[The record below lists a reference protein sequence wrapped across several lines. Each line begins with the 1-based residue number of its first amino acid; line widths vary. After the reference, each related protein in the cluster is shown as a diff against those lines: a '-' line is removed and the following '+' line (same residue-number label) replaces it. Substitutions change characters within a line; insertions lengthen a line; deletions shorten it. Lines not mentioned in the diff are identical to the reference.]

1 MNQNDLRNYAAAFE
15 LCIGKI
21 ENGTERKSAI
31 EETVAILGAI
41 VSDAEELRNYLYEN
55 VSFSGDDIAAM
66 LSADNHKGKDK
77 EWWNNLRQTS
87 DYKGT
92 YWNRYK
98 AYLSGAKKWS
108 QKTIEKSINEPTDF
122 VMNCISNPSSGVP
135 EKSYGAVFG
144 YVQSGKTANYIGLIN
159 KAVDAG
165 YRIIIVLAGMH
176 NNLRSQTQMR
186 IDEEVLGF
194 ETSIEY
200 LKKKD
205 GLVPSVIGVGNLNL
219 KMDRS
224 IEPLTSRDEKG
235 DFTKNRASGGKQYD
249 QPKIFIVKKKNTVLQ
264 GIYDNLSMNHAIV
277 TNPDGKKKFPC
288 EYSLLVIDDEA
299 DQASVNTK
307 YKTDRN
313 GEISDESDVSRI
325 NELIR
330 KILSLF
336 SCRSYVGYTAT
347 PYANVFIPP
356 QISDDEL
363 EDDLFPKDFI
373 VCLPKPAG
381 YVGAMEFFGED
392 ENSETMPLRR
402 RITTELDDFIDS
414 KTKQI
419 ISPLPDELKK
429 AILCFIIITA
439 ARNVRGQVLEPN
451 SMLIHVN
458 RLNDVQNSLKS
469 MVDDYFSEVQS
480 YINGGD
486 TEIIDTL
493 HDLWDIDFVPTT
505 KKMQQ
510 DFSAYM
516 EGADCS
522 DWIDI
527 EKEIKRL
534 IGSHQ
539 IRVFEINGKSD
550 DVLCYKEFKDE
561 GRQLNVIAI
570 GGDKLSRGLTLE
582 GLTVSFFM
590 RSSQMYDTL
599 MQMGRWFGFRPK
611 YTDLCRLFVSDELF
625 RWFMVVSFATE
636 NLRNQIHYMNEYNRT
651 PMDFG
656 LRIASHP
663 DMLISSRN
671 KIKTGQERTLTF
683 NNTVSQT
690 RSIDISASTY
700 NRNFEAVESFISK
713 LGAEST
719 DHWEKLGRT
728 SGTDHIF
735 WDNVDGSLVADFLS
749 EYRTSEKANK
759 VNSLYMAEYIKDQMK
774 LGGLVTWTVC
784 LKNTGRTDPP
794 NSIGSYTVGQGL
806 KRSEGQYAC
815 DSSVCSI
822 KSLKSKDEEYIDFTK
837 EQLQEKDK
845 MKANDESDD
854 SIRKK
859 LRTRERG
866 LLILCPLDTEEIKGL
881 KIEGQTYKTPF
892 GFIAVFPDN
901 EGQGNDI
908 TYRFNPIAIESSDEF

>member
-1 MNQNDLRNYAAAFE
+1 M
-15 LCIGKI
+15 
-21 ENGTERKSAI
+21 TEMK
-31 EETVAILGAI
+31 VPQ
-41 VSDAEELRNYLYEN
+41 
-55 VSFSGDDIAAM
+55 M
-66 LSADNHKGKDK
+66 
-77 EWWNNLRQTS
+77 
-87 DYKGT
+87 
-92 YWNRYK
+92 
-98 AYLSGAKKWS
+98 
-108 QKTIEKSINEPTDF
+108 TIE
-122 VMNCISNPSSGVP
+122 
-135 EKSYGAVFG
+135 
-144 YVQSGKTANYIGLIN
+144 
-159 KAVDAG
+159 
-165 YRIIIVLAGMH
+165 
-176 NNLRSQTQMR
+176 
-186 IDEEVLGF
+186 
-194 ETSIEY
+194 
-200 LKKKD
+200 
-205 GLVPSVIGVGNLNL
+205 
-219 KMDRS
+219 
-224 IEPLTSRDEKG
+224 
-235 DFTKNRASGGKQYD
+235 
-249 QPKIFIVKKKNTVLQ
+249 
-264 GIYDNLSMNHAIV
+264 
-277 TNPDGKKKFPC
+277 
-288 EYSLLVIDDEA
+288 
-299 DQASVNTK
+299 
-307 YKTDRN
+307 
-313 GEISDESDVSRI
+313 
-325 NELIR
+325 
-330 KILSLF
+330 
-336 SCRSYVGYTAT
+336 
-347 PYANVFIPP
+347 
-356 QISDDEL
+356 QI
-363 EDDLFPKDFI
+363 
-373 VCLPKPAG
+373 
-381 YVGAMEFFGED
+381 
-392 ENSETMPLRR
+392 
-402 RITTELDDFIDS
+402 
-414 KTKQI
+414 
-419 ISPLPDELKK
+419 
-429 AILCFIIITA
+429 
-439 ARNVRGQVLEPN
+439 
-451 SMLIHVN
+451 
-458 RLNDVQNSLKS
+458 
-469 MVDDYFSEVQS
+469 
-480 YINGGD
+480 
-486 TEIIDTL
+486 
-493 HDLWDIDFVPTT
+493 
-505 KKMQQ
+505 
-510 DFSAYM
+510 
-516 EGADCS
+516 
-522 DWIDI
+522 
-527 EKEIKRL
+527 
-534 IGSHQ
+534 
-539 IRVFEINGKSD
+539 
-550 DVLCYKEFKDE
+550 YKEFKDE

-690 RSIDISASTY
+690 RSIDINASTY

-794 NSIGSYTVGQGL
+794 ISIGRYTIGQGL

-854 SIRKK
+854 SIRKE

-881 KIEGQTYKTPF
+881 KIEGQNYKTPF

-908 TYRFNPIAIESSDEF
+908 TYRYNPIAIENGDEF

>member
-1 MNQNDLRNYAAAFE
+1 MKQDELRFYEAAFTLCLGDKEKGLETIDAINNAVKTMGPLVSDVEDLRE
-15 LCIGKI
+15 
-21 ENGTERKSAI
+21 
-31 EETVAILGAI
+31 
-41 VSDAEELRNYLYEN
+41 YLYRE
-55 VSFSGDDIAAM
+55 VSFSSNDIASM
-66 LSADNHKGKDK
+66 LSADERKGKDK
-77 EWWNNLRQTS
+77 EWWNKLRQAP
-87 DYKGT
+87 DFKGT

-98 AYLSGAKKWS
+98 AYLSGTKKWS
-108 QKTIEKSINEPTDF
+108 QRTIEKSINEPTDF
-122 VMNCISNPSSGVP
+122 IMNCISNPNSGVP

-159 KAVDAG
+159 KAIDAG
-165 YRIIIVLAGMH
+165 YKIIIVLSGMH

-200 LKKKD
+200 LRKKA
-205 GLVPSVIGVGNLNL
+205 GLVPSIIGVGNLNF
-219 KMDRS
+219 KMDKS
-224 IEPLTSRDEKG
+224 IEALTSRDEKG
-235 DFTKNRASGGKQYD
+235 DFTKSRAGVSRQYD
-249 QPKIFIVKKKNTVLQ
+249 QPKIFIVKKQSKVLQ
-264 GIYDNLSMNHAIV
+264 YVYDNLSKNHAAIQS
-277 TNPDGKKKFPC
+277 PDGTSLFPC
-288 EYSLLVIDDEA
+288 EYSLLIIDDEA

-307 YKTDRN
+307 YKTDRS
-313 GEISDESDVSRI
+313 GEISDDSEVSKI

-330 KILSLF
+330 RIMTLF

-356 QISDDEL
+356 QISDAEL

-373 VCLPKPAG
+373 VCLPKPSG

-402 RITTELDDFIDS
+402 RITTELDNFIDPR
-414 KTKQI
+414 TKQI

-439 ARNVRGQVLEPN
+439 ARNIRGQVLEPN

-469 MVDDYFSEVQS
+469 MVDEYFSEVQS

-486 TEIIDTL
+486 MEIIDTL
-493 HDLWDIDFVPTT
+493 HDLWDSDFVPTT

-510 DFSAYM
+510 DFSDYM
-516 EGADCS
+516 EGVDIS
-522 DWIDI
+522 DWN
-527 EKEIKRL
+527 EVETEIKRL
-534 IGSHQ
+534 IGNHQ

-611 YTDLCRLFVSDELF
+611 YADLCRLFVSDELF

-636 NLRNQIHYMNEYNRT
+636 NLRKQIYYMNEYNRT
-651 PMDFG
+651 PIDFG

-671 KIKTGQERTLTF
+671 KIKTGQECTLTF

-690 RSIDISASTY
+690 RSIDINASTY

-719 DHWEKLGRT
+719 DHWERLGRKSST
-728 SGTDHIF
+728 EHIF
-735 WDNVDGSLVADFLS
+735 WDNVDGNLVADFLS
-749 EYRTSEKANK
+749 EYRTSEKASK
-759 VNSLYMAEYIKDQMK
+759 VNSLYMADYIREQIK
-774 LGGLVTWTVC
+774 LGGLVSWTVC
-784 LKNTGRTDPP
+784 LKNTGRTDPFL
-794 NSIGSYTVGQGL
+794 SIGEYTIGQGL
-806 KRSEGQYAC
+806 KRSKGQYEP
-815 DSSVCSI
+815 DKYVCSI
-822 KSLKSKDEEYIDFTK
+822 KSLKSKDEEYLDFSN
-837 EQLQEKDK
+837 EQIEKKDK
-845 MKANDESDD
+845 MKEHGDSDD
-854 SIRKK
+854 KIRKQ
-859 LRTRERG
+859 LRTRDRG
-866 LLILCPLDTEEIKGL
+866 LLILCPLDTEEIEGL

-901 EGQGNDI
+901 EGHGNDI
-908 TYRFNPIAIESSDEF
+908 TYRFNPIAIENGDEF

>member
-1 MNQNDLRNYAAAFE
+1 MNQNDYYYFSAAFE
-15 LCIGKI
+15 ICIGKI
-21 ENGTERKSAI
+21 KNGTEIKTAI
-31 EETVAILGAI
+31 EKTVELLGAI
-41 VSDAEELRNYLYEN
+41 VSDVNELRNYLYEN
-55 VSFSGDDIAAM
+55 VSFSSNDIASM
-66 LSADNHKGKDK
+66 LSAEDRKDR
-77 EWWNNLRQTS
+77 EWWNKLRQNPGF
-87 DYKGT
+87 KGT
-92 YWNRYK
+92 YWSRYK
-98 AYLSGAKKWS
+98 AYLSGNKKWS

-122 VMNCISNPSSGVP
+122 VMNCISNPNSGVS

-159 KAVDAG
+159 KAIDAG
-165 YRIIIVLAGMH
+165 YKIIIVLAGMH

-200 LKKKD
+200 LRKKS
-205 GLVPSVIGVGNLNL
+205 GLVPSIIGVGTLNL
-219 KMDRS
+219 KPDKS
-224 IEPLTSRDEKG
+224 IEALTSRDEKG
-235 DFTKNRASGGKQYD
+235 DFTKSRSGVSRQYD
-249 QPKIFIVKKKNTVLQ
+249 QPKIFIVKKQSKVLQ
-264 GIYDNLSMNHAIV
+264 YVYDNLSKNHATIQ
-277 TNPDGKKKFPC
+277 NPDGSSLFPC

-307 YKTDRN
+307 YKTDRS
-313 GEISDESDVSRI
+313 GEISDDSEISKI

-330 KILSLF
+330 RILSLF

-356 QISDDEL
+356 KISDKEL

-381 YVGAMEFFGED
+381 YIGAMEFFGED

-402 RITTELDDFIDS
+402 EINTRIEDFIDT

-429 AILCFIIITA
+429 AILYFIIITA
-439 ARNVRGQVLEPN
+439 ARNVRGQTLEPN
-451 SMLIHVN
+451 SMLIHIN
-458 RLNDVQNSLKS
+458 RLNDIQSSLKS
-469 MVDDYFSEVQS
+469 MIEDYFDEVQS

-486 TEIIDTL
+486 TEIIQTM
-493 HDLWDIDFVPTT
+493 HKLWDNDFVPTT
-505 KKMQQ
+505 VKMQQ
-510 DFSAYM
+510 DYSAYM
-516 EGADCS
+516 EGVECS
-522 DWIDI
+522 DWTDI
-527 EKEIKRL
+527 EIEIKRL
-534 IGSHQ
+534 IENHQ
-539 IRVFEINGKSD
+539 IRIFEINGKSD

-561 GRQLNVIAI
+561 GRQLSVIAI

-611 YTDLCRLFVSDELF
+611 YADLCRLFVSDELF

-651 PMDFG
+651 PIDFG

-690 RSIDISASTY
+690 RSIDIDANTY
-700 NRNFEAVESFISK
+700 NHNFEAAASFISK

-719 DHWEKLGRT
+719 DHWDKLGRK

-749 EYRTSEKANK
+749 EYRTSDKASK
-759 VNSLYMAEYIKDQMK
+759 VNSLHMAEYIRDQIK
-774 LGGLVTWTVC
+774 LGGLILWTVC
-784 LKNTGRTDPP
+784 LKNIGRTDPP
-794 NSIGSYTVGQGL
+794 LNIGNYSIGQGL

-815 DSSVCSI
+815 DASVCSI
-822 KSLKSKDEEYIDFTK
+822 KSLKSKDEEYVDFSQDQIK
-837 EQLQEKDK
+837 EKDN

-854 SIRKK
+854 KIRRQ

-866 LLILCPLDTEEIKGL
+866 LLILCPLDTKEIAGL
-881 KIEGQTYKTPF
+881 KIEGQEHKTPF

-901 EGQGNDI
+901 DGKGNDI
-908 TYRFNPIAIESSDEF
+908 TYRFNPIAIENGDE

>member
-1 MNQNDLRNYAAAFE
+1 MNQNDYYYFSAAFE
-15 LCIGKI
+15 ICIGKI
-21 ENGTERKSAI
+21 KNGTEIKTAI
-31 EETVAILGAI
+31 EKTVELLGAI
-41 VSDAEELRNYLYEN
+41 VSDVNELRNYLYEN
-55 VSFSGDDIAAM
+55 VSFSSNDIASM
-66 LSADNHKGKDK
+66 LSAEDRKDR
-77 EWWNNLRQTS
+77 EWWNKLRQNPGF
-87 DYKGT
+87 KGT
-92 YWNRYK
+92 YWSRYK
-98 AYLSGAKKWS
+98 AYLSGNKKWS

-122 VMNCISNPSSGVP
+122 VMNCISNPNSGVS

-159 KAVDAG
+159 KAIDAG
-165 YRIIIVLAGMH
+165 YKIIIVLAGMH

-200 LKKKD
+200 LRKKS
-205 GLVPSVIGVGNLNL
+205 GLVPSIIGVGTLNL
-219 KMDRS
+219 KPDKS
-224 IEPLTSRDEKG
+224 IEALTSRDEKG
-235 DFTKNRASGGKQYD
+235 DFTKSRSGVSRQYD
-249 QPKIFIVKKKNTVLQ
+249 QPKIFIVKKQSKVLQ
-264 GIYDNLSMNHAIV
+264 YVYDNLSKNHATIQ
-277 TNPDGKKKFPC
+277 NPDGSSLFPC

-307 YKTDRN
+307 YKTDRS
-313 GEISDESDVSRI
+313 GEISDDSEISKI

-330 KILSLF
+330 RILSLF

-356 QISDDEL
+356 KISDKEL

-381 YVGAMEFFGED
+381 YIGAMEFFGED

-402 RITTELDDFIDS
+402 EINTRIEDFIDT

-429 AILCFIIITA
+429 AILYFIIITA
-439 ARNVRGQVLEPN
+439 ARNVRGQTLEPN
-451 SMLIHVN
+451 SMLIHIN
-458 RLNDVQNSLKS
+458 RLNDIQSSLKS
-469 MVDDYFSEVQS
+469 MIEDYFDEVQS

-486 TEIIDTL
+486 TEIIQTM
-493 HDLWDIDFVPTT
+493 HKLWDNDFVPTT
-505 KKMQQ
+505 VKMQQ
-510 DFSAYM
+510 DYSAYM
-516 EGADCS
+516 EGVECS
-522 DWIDI
+522 DWTDI
-527 EKEIKRL
+527 EIEIKRL
-534 IGSHQ
+534 IENHQ
-539 IRVFEINGKSD
+539 IRIFEINGKSD

-611 YTDLCRLFVSDELF
+611 YADLCRLFVSDELF

-651 PMDFG
+651 PIDFG

-690 RSIDISASTY
+690 RSIDIDANTY
-700 NRNFEAVESFISK
+700 NHNFEAAASFISK

-719 DHWEKLGRT
+719 DHWDKLGRK

-749 EYRTSEKANK
+749 EYRTSDKASK
-759 VNSLYMAEYIKDQMK
+759 VNSLHMAEYIRDQIK
-774 LGGLVTWTVC
+774 LGGLILWTVC
-784 LKNTGRTDPP
+784 LKNIGRTDPP
-794 NSIGSYTVGQGL
+794 LNIGNYSIGQGL

-815 DSSVCSI
+815 DASVCSI
-822 KSLKSKDEEYIDFTK
+822 KSLKSKDEEYVDFSQDQIK
-837 EQLQEKDK
+837 EKDN

-854 SIRKK
+854 KIRRQ

-866 LLILCPLDTEEIKGL
+866 LLILCPLDTKEIAGL
-881 KIEGQTYKTPF
+881 KIEGQEHKTPF

-901 EGQGNDI
+901 DGKGNDI
-908 TYRFNPIAIESSDEF
+908 TYRFNPIAIENGDE

>member
-1 MNQNDLRNYAAAFE
+1 MNKNDLRNYEAAFT
-15 LCIGKI
+15 LCLGKI
-21 ENGTERKSAI
+21 ENGTNRIEAIDEIVIMMSA
-31 EETVAILGAI
+31 L
-41 VSDAEELRNYLYEN
+41 VSDVDDLREYLYREI
-55 VSFSGDDIAAM
+55 SFSSNDIASM
-66 LSADNHKGKDK
+66 LSADDRKDR
-77 EWWNNLRQTS
+77 EWWNKLRQS
-87 DYKGT
+87 AEFKGT

-98 AYLSGAKKWS
+98 AYLSGTKKWS

-122 VMNCISNPSSGVP
+122 IMNCISNPNSGVI

-159 KAVDAG
+159 KAIDAG
-165 YRIIIVLAGMH
+165 YKIIIVLAGMH

-194 ETSIEY
+194 ETSIDY
-200 LKKKD
+200 LRQKA
-205 GLVPSVIGVGNLNL
+205 GIVPSVIGVGNLNF
-219 KMDRS
+219 KMDKS
-224 IEPLTSRDEKG
+224 IEALTSRDENG
-235 DFTKNRASGGKQYD
+235 DFTKGRASVSRQYD
-249 QPKIFIVKKKNTVLQ
+249 QPKIFIVKKQKNVLQ
-264 GIYDNLSMNHAIV
+264 YIYDNLSKNHAA
-277 TNPDGKKKFPC
+277 THNPDGTSLFPC

-307 YKTDRN
+307 YRTDRN
-313 GEISDESDVSRI
+313 GEISDESEVSKI

-363 EDDLFPKDFI
+363 KDDLFPKDFI
-373 VCLPKPAG
+373 VCLPKPVG
-381 YVGAMEFFGED
+381 YVGALEFFGED

-402 RITTELDDFIDS
+402 RITTELENFIDT

-419 ISPLPDELKK
+419 ISSLPDELKN

-439 ARNVRGQVLEPN
+439 ARNVRGQILDPN
-451 SMLIHVN
+451 SMLIHIN
-458 RLNDVQNSLKS
+458 RLNDVQSALKS
-469 MVDDYFSEVQS
+469 MVEDYLDEVQS

-486 TEIIDTL
+486 TEIFDIM
-493 HDLWDIDFVPTT
+493 HDIWENDFVPTT

-510 DFSAYM
+510 EFSAYM
-516 EGADCS
+516 EGIECS
-522 DWIDI
+522 NWCDI
-527 EKEIKRL
+527 ELEIRRI
-534 IGSHQ
+534 IGNHQ
-539 IRVFEINGKSD
+539 IKIFEINGKSD

-590 RSSQMYDTL
+590 RSSMMYDTL
-599 MQMGRWFGFRPK
+599 MQMGRWFGFRHQ

-663 DMLISSRN
+663 DMLISARN
-671 KIKTGQERTLTF
+671 KLKTGQECTLTF

-690 RSIDISASTY
+690 RSIDVNAEIY
-700 NRNFEAVESFISK
+700 NRNFDAVENFIAK
-713 LGAEST
+713 LGIENT
-719 DHWEKLGRT
+719 DHWTKLGRK

-735 WDNVDGSLVADFLS
+735 WDDVDGRLVSDFLA
-749 EYRTSEKANK
+749 EYRTSPKASK
-759 VNSLYMAEYIKDQMK
+759 VNSLYMADYIRDQIK
-774 LGGLVTWTVC
+774 LGGLITWTVC
-784 LKNTGRTDPP
+784 LKNTGRSSPDITIG
-794 NSIGSYTVGQGL
+794 NYSIGQGL
-806 KRSEGQYAC
+806 KRSEGQYVC
-815 DSSVCSI
+815 DSFVCSI
-822 KSLKSKDEEYIDFTK
+822 KSLKSKDEEYVDFTQ
-837 EQLQEKDK
+837 EQIKEKDR
-845 MKANDESDD
+845 MKANGDSDD
-854 SIRKK
+854 KVRKQ
-859 LRTRERG
+859 LRTRDRG
-866 LLILCPLDTEEIKGL
+866 LLILCPLDAEEIAGL
-881 KIEGQTYKTPF
+881 KIEGQTYNTPF

-901 EGQGNDI
+901 EGQGNSR
-908 TYRFNPIAIESSDEF
+908 TYRLNPIAVENGDEF

>member
-1 MNQNDLRNYAAAFE
+1 MNQNDYYYFSAAFE
-15 LCIGKI
+15 ICIGKI
-21 ENGTERKSAI
+21 KNGTEIKTAI
-31 EETVAILGAI
+31 EKTVELLGAI
-41 VSDAEELRNYLYEN
+41 VSDVNELRNYLYEN
-55 VSFSGDDIAAM
+55 VSFSSNDIASM
-66 LSADNHKGKDK
+66 LSAEDRKDR
-77 EWWNNLRQTS
+77 EWWNKLRQNPGF
-87 DYKGT
+87 KGT
-92 YWNRYK
+92 YWSRYK
-98 AYLSGAKKWS
+98 AYLSGNKKWS

-122 VMNCISNPSSGVP
+122 VMNCISNPNSGVS

-159 KAVDAG
+159 KAIDAG
-165 YRIIIVLAGMH
+165 YKIIIVLAGMH

-200 LKKKD
+200 LRKKS
-205 GLVPSVIGVGNLNL
+205 GLVPSIIGVGTLNL
-219 KMDRS
+219 KPDKS
-224 IEPLTSRDEKG
+224 IEALTSRDEKG
-235 DFTKNRASGGKQYD
+235 DFTKSRSGVSRQYD
-249 QPKIFIVKKKNTVLQ
+249 QPKIFIVKKQSKVLQ
-264 GIYDNLSMNHAIV
+264 YVYDNLSKNHATIQ
-277 TNPDGKKKFPC
+277 NPDGSSLFPC

-307 YKTDRN
+307 YKTDRS
-313 GEISDESDVSRI
+313 GEISDDSEISKI

-330 KILSLF
+330 RILSLF

-356 QISDDEL
+356 KISDKEL

-381 YVGAMEFFGED
+381 YIGAMEFFGED

-402 RITTELDDFIDS
+402 EINTRIEDFIDT

-429 AILCFIIITA
+429 AILYFIIITA
-439 ARNVRGQVLEPN
+439 ARNVRGQTLEPN
-451 SMLIHVN
+451 SMLIHIN
-458 RLNDVQNSLKS
+458 RLNDIQSSLKS
-469 MVDDYFSEVQS
+469 MIEDYFDEVQS

-486 TEIIDTL
+486 TEIIQTM
-493 HDLWDIDFVPTT
+493 HKLWDNDFVPTT
-505 KKMQQ
+505 VKMQQ
-510 DFSAYM
+510 DYSAYM
-516 EGADCS
+516 EGVECS
-522 DWIDI
+522 DWTDI
-527 EKEIKRL
+527 EIEIKRL
-534 IGSHQ
+534 IENHQ
-539 IRVFEINGKSD
+539 IRIFEINGKSD

-651 PMDFG
+651 PIDFG

-690 RSIDISASTY
+690 RSIDIDANTY
-700 NRNFEAVESFISK
+700 NHNFEAAASFISK

-719 DHWEKLGRT
+719 DHWDKLGRK

-749 EYRTSEKANK
+749 EYRTSDKASK
-759 VNSLYMAEYIKDQMK
+759 VNSLHMAEYIRDQIK
-774 LGGLVTWTVC
+774 LGGLILWTVC
-784 LKNTGRTDPP
+784 LKNIGRTDPP
-794 NSIGSYTVGQGL
+794 LNIGNYSIGQGL

-815 DSSVCSI
+815 DASVCSI
-822 KSLKSKDEEYIDFTK
+822 KSLKSKDEEYVDFSQDQIK
-837 EQLQEKDK
+837 EKDN

-854 SIRKK
+854 KIRRQ

-866 LLILCPLDTEEIKGL
+866 LLILCPLDTKEIAGL
-881 KIEGQTYKTPF
+881 KIEGQEHKTPF

-901 EGQGNDI
+901 DGKGNDI
-908 TYRFNPIAIESSDEF
+908 TYRFNPIAIENGDE

>member
-1 MNQNDLRNYAAAFE
+1 MNQNDYNYFSAAFQI
-15 LCIGKI
+15 CIGEIK
-21 ENGTERKSAI
+21 NGTEMKNAI
-31 EETVAILGAI
+31 EKTVALLGAT
-41 VSDAEELRNYLYEN
+41 VSDVDELRNYLYEN
-55 VSFSGDDIAAM
+55 VSFSSNDIASM
-66 LSADNHKGKDK
+66 LSAEDRKDR
-77 EWWNNLRQTS
+77 EWWNKLRQNTGF
-87 DYKGT
+87 KGT
-92 YWNRYK
+92 YWSRYK
-98 AYLSGAKKWS
+98 AYLSGTKKWS

-122 VMNCISNPSSGVP
+122 VMNCISNPNSGVS

-159 KAVDAG
+159 KAIDAG
-165 YRIIIVLAGMH
+165 YKIIIVLAGMH

-200 LKKKD
+200 LRKKS
-205 GLVPSVIGVGNLNL
+205 GLVPSIIGVGTLNL
-219 KMDRS
+219 KLDRS
-224 IEPLTSRDEKG
+224 IEALTSRDEKG
-235 DFTKNRASGGKQYD
+235 DFTKSRSGVSRQYD
-249 QPKIFIVKKKNTVLQ
+249 QPKIFIVKKQSKVLQ
-264 GIYDNLSMNHAIV
+264 YVYDNLSNNHATIQ
-277 TNPDGKKKFPC
+277 NPDGSSLFPC

-307 YKTDRN
+307 YKTDRS
-313 GEISDESDVSRI
+313 GEISDDSEISKI

-330 KILSLF
+330 RILSLF

-356 QISDDEL
+356 KISDKEL

-381 YVGAMEFFGED
+381 YIGAMEFFGED

-402 RITTELDDFIDS
+402 EINTRIEDFIDT

-419 ISPLPDELKK
+419 ISNLPNELKK

-439 ARNVRGQVLEPN
+439 ARNVRGQTLEPN
-451 SMLIHVN
+451 SMLIHIN
-458 RLNDVQNSLKS
+458 RLNDIQSSLKS
-469 MVDDYFSEVQS
+469 MIEDYFDEVQS

-486 TEIIDTL
+486 TEIIQTM
-493 HDLWDIDFVPTT
+493 HELWDNDFVPTT
-505 KKMQQ
+505 VKMQQ
-510 DFSAYM
+510 DYSAYM
-516 EGADCS
+516 EGVECS
-522 DWIDI
+522 DWADVEI
-527 EKEIKRL
+527 EIKRL
-534 IGSHQ
+534 IENHQ
-539 IRVFEINGKSD
+539 IRIFEINGKSD

-651 PMDFG
+651 PIDFG

-690 RSIDISASTY
+690 RSIDIDANTY
-700 NRNFEAVESFISK
+700 NHNFEAVTSFISK

-719 DHWEKLGRT
+719 DHWDKLGRK

-735 WDNVDGSLVADFLS
+735 WDDVDGSLVADFLS
-749 EYRTSEKANK
+749 DYRTSDKASK
-759 VNSLYMAEYIKDQMK
+759 VNSLYMADYIRDQIK
-774 LGGLVTWTVC
+774 LGGLISWTVC

-794 NSIGSYTVGQGL
+794 LNIGSYSIGQGL

-815 DSSVCSI
+815 DASVCSI
-822 KSLKSKDEEYIDFTK
+822 KSLKSKDEEYVDFSQDQIK
-837 EQLQEKDK
+837 EKDK

-854 SIRKK
+854 KIRKQ

-866 LLILCPLDTEEIKGL
+866 LLILCPLDTKEIAGL
-881 KIEGQTYKTPF
+881 KIEGQEHKTPF

-901 EGQGNDI
+901 DGKGNDV
-908 TYRFNPIAIESSDEF
+908 TYRYNPIAIENGDE

>member
-1 MNQNDLRNYAAAFE
+1 MNQNDLRNYEAAFT
-15 LCIGKI
+15 LCLGEI
-21 ENGTERKSAI
+21 EKGTDRIEAI
-31 EETVAILGAI
+31 NKI
-41 VSDAEELRNYLYEN
+41 VSMMSSLVTDADDLREYLYREI
-55 VSFSGDDIAAM
+55 SFSSNDIASM
-66 LSADNHKGKDK
+66 LSADDRKDR
-77 EWWNNLRQTS
+77 EWWNKLRQTAEF
-87 DYKGT
+87 KGT
-92 YWNRYK
+92 YWKRYK
-98 AYLSGAKKWS
+98 AYLSGTKKWS

-122 VMNCISNPSSGVP
+122 VMNCISNPNSGVA

-165 YRIIIVLAGMH
+165 YKIIIVLAGMH

-200 LKKKD
+200 LRKKD
-205 GLVPSVIGVGNLNL
+205 GIVPSVIGVGNLNF
-219 KMDRS
+219 KMDKS
-224 IEPLTSRDEKG
+224 IEALTSRDENG
-235 DFTKNRASGGKQYD
+235 DFTKKRAGVSRQYD
-249 QPKIFIVKKKNTVLQ
+249 QPKIFIVKKQSKVLQ
-264 GIYDNLSMNHAIV
+264 YIFDNLSKNHAAV
-277 TNPDGKKKFPC
+277 HNSDGTSLFPC

-307 YKTDRN
+307 YKTDRS
-313 GEISDESDVSRI
+313 GEISDESEVSKI

-330 KILSLF
+330 RILSLF

-363 EDDLFPKDFI
+363 KDDLFPKDFI

-381 YVGAMEFFGED
+381 YVGALEFFGED
-392 ENSETMPLRR
+392 DSSETMPLRR
-402 RITTELDDFIDS
+402 KITVDIDNFIDT

-419 ISPLPDELKK
+419 ISPLPDDLKK
-429 AILCFIIITA
+429 AILCFIIIVA
-439 ARNVRGQVLEPN
+439 ARNVRGQRLEPN
-451 SMLIHVN
+451 SMLVHVN
-458 RLNDVQNSLKS
+458 RLNDIQSALKS
-469 MVDDYFSEVQS
+469 MIENYFGEVQS

-486 TEIIDTL
+486 TEIFEIM
-493 HDLWDIDFVPTT
+493 HDLWETDFVPTT

-516 EGADCS
+516 EDVKCS
-522 DWIDI
+522 AWCEI
-527 EKEIKRL
+527 EAEIKRI
-534 IGSHQ
+534 IGNHQ

-590 RSSQMYDTL
+590 RSSMMYDTL

-636 NLRNQIHYMNEYNRT
+636 NLRGQIHYMNEYSRT

-663 DMLISSRN
+663 DMLISARN
-671 KIKTGQERTLTF
+671 KIKTGQDCTLTF

-690 RSIDISASTY
+690 RSIDVNADTY
-700 NRNFEAVESFISK
+700 NHNFEAVESFISK
-713 LGAEST
+713 LGEESS
-719 DHWEKLGRT
+719 DHWEKLDRK

-735 WDNVDGSLVADFLS
+735 WDDVDGSLIADFLS
-749 EYRTSEKANK
+749 EYRTSTKASK
-759 VNSLYMAEYIKDQMK
+759 VNSLYMADYIRDQIRI
-774 LGGLVTWTVC
+774 GGLTTWTVC
-784 LKNTGRTDPP
+784 LKNIGRIDP
-794 NSIGSYTVGQGL
+794 NLTIGNYSIGQGL

-822 KSLKSKDEEYIDFTK
+822 KSLKSKDEEYVDFSQ
-837 EQLQEKDK
+837 EQISEKDR
-845 MKANDESDD
+845 MKANGDSDD
-854 SIRKK
+854 KIRKQ
-859 LRTRERG
+859 LRTRDRG
-866 LLILCPLDTEEIKGL
+866 LLILCPLDTEEIAGL
-881 KIEGQTYKTPF
+881 KIEGQKYSTPF

-901 EGQGNDI
+901 DGRGNSI
-908 TYRFNPIAIESSDEF
+908 TYRLNPIAIENGDEF

>member
-1 MNQNDLRNYAAAFE
+1 MNQNDLRNYDAAFSIC
-15 LCIGKI
+15 LDNI
-21 ENGTERKSAI
+21 EKGMDRLEAIDKTITIMSA
-31 EETVAILGAI
+31 L
-41 VSDAEELRNYLYEN
+41 VSDAEDLREFLYRE
-55 VSFSGDDIAAM
+55 VSFSSNDIASM
-66 LSADNHKGKDK
+66 LSADDRKDR
-77 EWWNNLRQTS
+77 EWWNKLRQTAEF
-87 DYKGT
+87 KGT

-98 AYLSGAKKWS
+98 SYLSGTKKWS
-108 QKTIEKSINEPTDF
+108 PKTIEKSINEPTDF
-122 VMNCISNPSSGVP
+122 VMNCISNPNSGVAD
-135 EKSYGAVFG
+135 KSYGAVFG

-165 YRIIIVLAGMH
+165 YKIIIVLAGMH

-200 LKKKD
+200 LRQKS
-205 GLVPSVIGVGNLNL
+205 GLVPSVIGVGNLNF
-219 KMDRS
+219 KMDKS
-224 IEPLTSRDEKG
+224 IEALTSRDEKG
-235 DFTKNRASGGKQYD
+235 DFTKSRASVSRQYD
-249 QPKIFIVKKKNTVLQ
+249 QPKIFIVKKQSKVLQ
-264 GIYDNLSMNHAIV
+264 YVYDNLSNNHAAIH
-277 TNPDGKKKFPC
+277 NSDGTSLFPC
-288 EYSLLVIDDEA
+288 KYSLLVIDDEA

-307 YKTDRN
+307 YKTDRS
-313 GEISDESDVSRI
+313 GEISEESEISKI

-330 KILSLF
+330 RILSLF

-356 QISDDEL
+356 RISDAEL

-373 VCLPKPAG
+373 VCLPKPSG
-381 YVGAMEFFGED
+381 YVGALEFFGED

-402 RITTELDDFIDS
+402 RITTELDDFIDT
-414 KTKQI
+414 KTRQV
-419 ISPLPDELKK
+419 ISTLPDELKR
-429 AILCFIIITA
+429 AILCFIIIVA
-439 ARNVRGQVLEPN
+439 ARNVRGQLLEPN

-458 RLNDVQNSLKS
+458 RLNDIQSALKS
-469 MVDDYFSEVQS
+469 MVDDYLSEVQS

-486 TEIIDTL
+486 TEILDVL
-493 HDLWDIDFVPTT
+493 HNIWENDFVPTT
-505 KKMQQ
+505 EKMQQ
-510 DFSAYM
+510 DFSSYM
-516 EGADCS
+516 EGVECS
-522 DWIDI
+522 SWSAI
-527 EKEIKRL
+527 ETEIKRI
-534 IGSHQ
+534 IGNHQ

-561 GRQLNVIAI
+561 VRQLNVIAV

-636 NLRNQIHYMNEYNRT
+636 NLRNQIYYMNEYNRT

-690 RSIDISASTY
+690 RSIVINADTY

-713 LGAEST
+713 LGNEST
-719 DHWEKLGRT
+719 DHWEKLGRK
-728 SGTDHIF
+728 SSTDHIF
-735 WDNVDGSLVADFLS
+735 WDDVPGNLVADFLS
-749 EYRTSEKANK
+749 EYRTSDKASK
-759 VNSLYMAEYIKDQMK
+759 VNSLYMADYIRDQIS
-774 LGGLVTWTVC
+774 LGGLTVWTVC
-784 LKNTGRTDPP
+784 LKNTGKKEPALIISGH
-794 NSIGSYTVGQGL
+794 SIGQGL

-822 KSLKSKDEEYIDFTK
+822 KSLKSKDEEYVDFTK
-837 EQLQEKDK
+837 EQIEEKDR
-845 MKANDESDD
+845 MKSSGDSDD
-854 SIRKK
+854 KIRKK
-859 LRTRERG
+859 LRTRDRG
-866 LLILCPLDTEEIKGL
+866 LLILCPLDAEEITGL
-881 KIEGQTYKTPF
+881 KIEGQTYNTPF

-901 EGQGNDI
+901 DGQGNRR
-908 TYRFNPIAIESSDEF
+908 TYRFNPIAAENGDEF